1 MKVTDSDVSLPH
13 HRSKLFLKPEWYKV
27 CTCNRAMY
35 EIQQLAAAVAQDL
48 LSADYDD
55 VQPESRLFQDL
66 QALATDAL
74 CVVDQLQIGP
84 VRVN

>member
-1 MKVTDSDVSLPH
+1 
-13 HRSKLFLKPEWYKV
+13 
-27 CTCNRAMY
+27 MY

-48 LSADYDD
+48 LSDHDE

-74 CVVDQLQIGP
+74 RVDHVRMGP
-84 VRVN
+84 LRVN